1 MKFEIWNLEYEIRT
15 WNQGKQEQTEMPTYA
30 FKGRNRLNELVAG
43 ERDAA
48 SQNELRALLRREQII
63 LTQAS
68 EKNSV
73 ISIPK
78 LGRRKK
84 VGAKELAVFTRQFS
98 VMIDAGL
105 PLVQCI
111 DILAEQQQNAFFKDV
126 LRQVR
131 QNVEE
136 GSTLYAAL
144 EKHPKVFDSLYT
156 HMVEAGEAGGVL
168 DLILQRLATLIEK
181 VVKLKRSIVSASI
194 YPAAVIAVAIGAIA
208 TIMIVV
214 IPQFEQIFIGLL
226 GPGELLPLP
235 TRIVMGISHFLA
247 GWGGL
252 ALLVMLIGAA
262 VGISYY
268 YKTEKGRWQ
277 IDSLLLKTPIF
288 GSILRKVAVARF
300 SRILSTLLSSGVP
313 ILQSLD
319 ITAKTAGNV
328 VIENAILKVRAGV
341 ERGENFVDPL
351 KASKVFPHM
360 VGQMIGVGEQTGAL
374 DAMLGKIA
382 DFYEEEVDT
391 AIADLL
397 ALIEPVLI
405 AFLGVTIGSIV
416 ISMYLPL
423 FTLIGKLA
431 SGGK

>member
-1 MKFEIWNLEYEIRT
+1 
-15 WNQGKQEQTEMPTYA
+15 MPTFV
-30 FKGRNRLNELVAG
+30 FKGRNRLNEMVDG
-43 ERDAA
+43 ERDAK
-48 SQNELRALLRREQII
+48 SQDELRALLRREQII
-63 LTQAS
+63 MTQAT
-68 EKNSV
+68 EKSRV
-73 ISIPK
+73 VSIPK
-78 LGRRKK
+78 LGRRQK
-84 VGAKELAVFTRQFS
+84 VKAKELAVFTRQFS

-111 DILAEQQQNAFFKDV
+111 DILAEQQLNVYFKDV

-136 GSTLYAAL
+136 GATLFQAL

-156 HMVEAGEAGGVL
+156 HMVEAGETGGVL

-181 VVKLKRSIVSASI
+181 VVKLKRSILSASI

-208 TIMIVV
+208 IIMVVV

-235 TRIVMGISHFLA
+235 TRIVMAISSFLA

-252 ALLVMLIGAA
+252 AMLVTVIGSA
-262 VGISYY
+262 VGIKYY
-268 YKTEKGRWQ
+268 YKTEKGKWQ
-277 IDSLLLKTPIF
+277 IDSLLLKLPIF
-288 GSILRKVAVARF
+288 GDILRKVAVARF

-328 VIENAILKVRAGV
+328 VIEDAILKVRAGV

-351 KASKVFPHM
+351 KQTKVFPHM

-397 ALIEPVLI
+397 AMIEPVLI
-405 AFLGVTIGSIV
+405 AFLGITIGSIV

-423 FTLIGKLA
+423 FSLIGKLA
-431 SGGK
+431 GGPK

>member
-1 MKFEIWNLEYEIRT
+1 
-15 WNQGKQEQTEMPTYA
+15 MPTFV
-30 FKGRNRLNELVAG
+30 FKGRNRLNEMVSG

-48 SQNELRALLRREQII
+48 SQDELRALLRREQIVM
-63 LTQAS
+63 TQAS
-68 EKNSV
+68 EKGRE
-73 ISIPK
+73 IAIPK
-78 LGRRKK
+78 LGRNKK
-84 VGAKELAVFTRQFS
+84 VKAKELAVFTRQFS

-105 PLVQCI
+105 PLVQCL

-136 GSTLYAAL
+136 GATLHSAM
-144 EKHPKVFDSLYT
+144 EKHPKVFDSLYS
-156 HMVEAGEAGGVL
+156 HMVEAGETGGVL

-194 YPAAVIAVAIGAIA
+194 YPAAVIFVAIAAVAV
-208 TIMIVV
+208 IMIVV
-214 IPQFEQIFIGLL
+214 IPQFEQIFLGLL
-226 GPGELLPLP
+226 GPGEALPLP
-235 TRIVMGISHFLA
+235 TRIVMAISGFLA

-252 ALLVMLIGAA
+252 ALLAGIIGGSIGLSA
-262 VGISYY
+262 Y
-268 YKTEKGRWQ
+268 YKTPKGHWQ
-277 IDSLLLKTPIF
+277 LDSLMLKLPIF
-288 GSILRKVAVARF
+288 GSILRKIGVARF
-300 SRILSTLLSSGVP
+300 ARILSTLLSSGVP

-319 ITAKTAGNV
+319 ITAKTAGNMI
-328 VIENAILKVRAGV
+328 IEDAILKVRAGV
-341 ERGENFVDPL
+341 ERGENFVEPL
-351 KASKVFPHM
+351 KATDVFPHM
-360 VGQMIGVGEQTGAL
+360 VSQMVGVGEQTGAL

-382 DFYEEEVDT
+382 DFYEDEVDT

-397 ALIEPVLI
+397 AMIEPALI

-431 SGGK
+431 GGAK

>member
-1 MKFEIWNLEYEIRT
+1 LI
-15 WNQGKQEQTEMPTYA
+15 
-30 FKGRNRLNELVAG
+30 AG
-43 ERDAA
+43 EKEAA
-48 SQNELRALLRREQII
+48 SQDELRALLRREQIV

-68 EKNSV
+68 EKGQ
-73 ISIPK
+73 IAIPK

-84 VGAKELAVFTRQFS
+84 VKAKELAVFTRQFS

-111 DILAEQQQNAFFKDV
+111 DILAEQQQNPFFKDV

-136 GSTLYAAL
+136 GATLYQAL
-144 EKHPKVFDSLYT
+144 ERHPKVFDNLYT
-156 HMVEAGEAGGVL
+156 SMVEAGETGGVL

-181 VVKLKRSIVSASI
+181 VVKLKRSVVSASI
-194 YPAAVIAVAIGAIA
+194 YPAAVVVVAIVAIA
-208 TIMIVV
+208 IIMVVV
-214 IPQFEQIFIGLL
+214 IPQFEQIFLGLL
-226 GPGELLPLP
+226 GPGEVLPLP
-235 TRIVMGISHFLA
+235 TRIVMGISEFLA

-252 ALLVMLIGAA
+252 TTLVIVIGSAIG
-262 VGISYY
+262 VRYY

-277 IDSLLLKTPIF
+277 IDTLLLKIPII

-300 SRILSTLLSSGVP
+300 ARILSTLLSSGVP

-328 VIENAILKVRAGV
+328 VVEDAILKVRAGV

-351 KASKVFPHM
+351 KATDVFPHM

-382 DFYEEEVDT
+382 DFYEEEVDA

-397 ALIEPVLI
+397 AMIEPVLI

-423 FTLIGKLA
+423 FSLIGKLA
-431 SGGK
+431 SPGGSK

>member
-1 MKFEIWNLEYEIRT
+1 MA
-15 WNQGKQEQTEMPTYA
+15 TYA

-43 ERDAA
+43 EREAA
-48 SQNELRALLRREQII
+48 SQDELRALLRREQIVM
-63 LTQAS
+63 TQAT
-68 EKNSV
+68 EKGRE

-84 VGAKELAVFTRQFS
+84 VKAKELAVFTRQFS

-105 PLVQCI
+105 PLVQCL
-111 DILAEQQQNAFFKDV
+111 DILAEQQQNPFFKDV

-131 QNVEE
+131 QSVEE
-136 GSTLYAAL
+136 GTTLYAAL
-144 EKHPKVFDSLYT
+144 DKHPKVFDKLYT
-156 HMVEAGEAGGVL
+156 HMVEAGETGGVL

-194 YPAAVIAVAIGAIA
+194 YPAAVILVAIGAIA
-208 TIMIVV
+208 VIMIVV
-214 IPQFEQIFIGLL
+214 IPQFQQIFLGLL
-226 GPGELLPLP
+226 GPGEELPLP
-235 TRIVMGISHFLA
+235 TRIVMAISGFLA

-252 ALLVMLIGAA
+252 GLLVTIVASS

-268 YKTEKGRWQ
+268 YKTPKGRWQ
-277 IDSLLLKTPIF
+277 IDALLLKTPII

-328 VIENAILKVRAGV
+328 IIEDAILKVRAGV

-351 KASKVFPHM
+351 KATDVFPHM
-360 VGQMIGVGEQTGAL
+360 VSQMVGVGELTGAL

-397 ALIEPVLI
+397 GLMEPVLI
-405 AFLGVTIGSIV
+405 AFLGITIGSIV

-423 FTLIGKLA
+423 FTLIGKLS
-431 SGGK
+431 SGAK

>member
-1 MKFEIWNLEYEIRT
+1 
-15 WNQGKQEQTEMPTYA
+15 MPTYV
-30 FKGRNRLNELVAG
+30 FKGRNRLNELIAG
-43 ERDAA
+43 EREAA
-48 SQNELRALLRREQII
+48 TQDELRSLLRREQIV

-68 EKNSV
+68 EKGRE

-78 LGRRKK
+78 IGRRKK
-84 VGAKELAVFTRQFS
+84 VKAKELAVFTRQFS

-111 DILAEQQQNAFFKDV
+111 DILGEQQQNTFFKDV

-136 GSTLYAAL
+136 GSTLFSAL

-156 HMVEAGEAGGVL
+156 HMVEAGETGGVL

-194 YPAAVIAVAIGAIA
+194 YPAAVILVAIGAIA
-208 TIMIVV
+208 LIMIVV
-214 IPQFEQIFIGLL
+214 IPQFEQIFLGLL
-226 GPGELLPLP
+226 GPGEALPLP
-235 TRIVMGISHFLA
+235 TRIVMGISGFLA

-252 ALLVMLIGAA
+252 SLLVAIIGGS
-262 VGISYY
+262 VVTRYY
-268 YKTEKGRWQ
+268 YKTPKGRWQ
-277 IDSLLLKTPIF
+277 IDSLTLKLPIF
-288 GSILRKVAVARF
+288 GSIIQKVAVARF
-300 SRILSTLLSSGVP
+300 ARILSTLLSSGVP

-328 VIENAILKVRAGV
+328 IIEDAILKVRAGV

-351 KASKVFPHM
+351 KATKVFPHM

-382 DFYEEEVDT
+382 DFYEEEVDS
-391 AIADLL
+391 AIGDLL
-397 ALIEPVLI
+397 ALMEPVLI

-423 FTLIGKLA
+423 FALIGKLA
-431 SGGK
+431 GGEHK

>member
-1 MKFEIWNLEYEIRT
+1 
-15 WNQGKQEQTEMPTYA
+15 MPTYA
-30 FKGRNRLNELVAG
+30 FKGRNRLNEMVNG

-48 SQNELRALLRREQII
+48 SPEELRSLLRREQIVM
-63 LTQAS
+63 TQAS
-68 EKNSV
+68 EKGRV
-73 ISIPK
+73 VSIPK

-84 VGAKELAVFTRQFS
+84 VGAKELAIFTRQFS

-111 DILAEQQQNAFFKDV
+111 DILAEQQNNAFFKDV

-136 GSTLYAAL
+136 GATLFAAL

-156 HMVEAGEAGGVL
+156 HMVEAGETGGVL

-181 VVKLKRSIVSASI
+181 VVKLKRNIISASI
-194 YPAAVIAVAIGAIA
+194 YPAAVVFIAIAAVAV
-208 TIMIVV
+208 IMIVV

-235 TRIVMGISHFLA
+235 TRIVMGISRFLA

-252 ALLVMLIGAA
+252 GLLFGIIATA
-262 VGISYY
+262 VAVKFY
-268 YKTEKGRWQ
+268 YKTKNGRWQ
-277 IDSLLLKTPIF
+277 IDKLLLKLPIF
-288 GSILRKVAVARF
+288 GTILRKIAVARF

-328 VIENAILKVRAGV
+328 LIEDAILKVRAGV

-351 KASKVFPHM
+351 KATNVFPHM
-360 VGQMIGVGEQTGAL
+360 VSQMIGVGEQTGAL

-397 ALIEPVLI
+397 AMIEPALI
-405 AFLGVTIGSIV
+405 AFLGITIGSIV
-416 ISMYLPL
+416 VSMYLPL

-431 SGGK
+431 SGSK

>member
-1 MKFEIWNLEYEIRT
+1 
-15 WNQGKQEQTEMPTYA
+15 MPTYA

-43 ERDAA
+43 EREAA
-48 SQNELRALLRREQII
+48 TQDELRALLRREQIVM
-63 LTQAS
+63 TQAS
-68 EKNSV
+68 EKGRE

-84 VGAKELAVFTRQFS
+84 VKAKELAVFTRQFS

-111 DILAEQQQNAFFKDV
+111 DILGEQQQNAFFKDV

-136 GSTLYAAL
+136 GSTLFAAL

-156 HMVEAGEAGGVL
+156 HMVEAGETGGVL

-194 YPAAVIAVAIGAIA
+194 YPAAVITVAIGAI
-208 TIMIVV
+208 TLIMIVV
-214 IPQFEQIFIGLL
+214 IPQFQSIFLGLL

-235 TRIVMGISHFLA
+235 TRIVMGISGFIA

-252 ALLVMLIGAA
+252 ATAAILIGSSVA
-262 VGISYY
+262 ISYY
-268 YKTEKGRWQ
+268 YKTPKGRWH

-328 VIENAILKVRAGV
+328 IVEDAILKVRAGV

-351 KASKVFPHM
+351 KATNVFPHM
-360 VGQMIGVGEQTGAL
+360 VSQMVGVGEQTGAM

-397 ALIEPVLI
+397 GLMEPVLI

-431 SGGK
+431 GGPK

>member
-1 MKFEIWNLEYEIRT
+1 
-15 WNQGKQEQTEMPTYA
+15 MPTYA
-30 FKGRNRLNELVAG
+30 YKGRNRLNEIVAG
-43 ERDAA
+43 EKDAA
-48 SQNELRALLRREQII
+48 NQAELRALLRREQIVM
-63 LTQAS
+63 TQVS
-68 EKNSV
+68 EKGNV
-73 ISIPK
+73 VSIPK

-105 PLVQCI
+105 PLVQCL
-111 DILAEQQQNAFFKDV
+111 DILGEQQQNVYFKDV

-131 QNVEE
+131 TNVEE

-144 EKHPKVFDSLYT
+144 DKHPKVFDSLYT
-156 HMVEAGEAGGVL
+156 HMVEAGETGGVL

-194 YPAAVIAVAIGAIA
+194 YPAAVIFVAIAAIA
-208 TIMIVV
+208 VIMVVV
-214 IPQFEQIFIGLL
+214 IPQFEQIFVGLL
-226 GPGELLPLP
+226 GAGEQLPLP
-235 TRIVMGISHFLA
+235 TRIVMGISGFLA

-252 ALLVMLIGAA
+252 ALLVTLIGTAI
-262 VGISYY
+262 GTKYY
-268 YKTEKGRWQ
+268 YKTEKGKWN
-277 IDSLLLKTPIF
+277 IDTLLLKMPVF
-288 GSILRKVAVARF
+288 GSLLRKVAVARF

-328 VIENAILKVRAGV
+328 VIEDAILKVRAGV

-351 KASKVFPHM
+351 KATKVFPHM

-391 AIADLL
+391 AIADMLSM
-397 ALIEPVLI
+397 IEPILI

-423 FTLIGKLA
+423 FALIGKLA
-431 SGGK
+431 GGPK

>member
-1 MKFEIWNLEYEIRT
+1 
-15 WNQGKQEQTEMPTYA
+15 MPTFV
-30 FKGRNRLNELVAG
+30 FKGRNRLNEIVSG

-48 SQNELRALLRREQII
+48 NQDELRALLRREQIV

-68 EKNSV
+68 EKGRE
-73 ISIPK
+73 IAIPK
-78 LGRRKK
+78 LGRNKK
-84 VGAKELAVFTRQFS
+84 VKSKELAVFTRQFS

-105 PLVQCI
+105 PLVQCL
-111 DILAEQQQNAFFKDV
+111 DILAEQQQNPFFKDV

-136 GSTLYAAL
+136 GATLFSAL
-144 EKHPKVFDSLYT
+144 ERHPKVFDGLYT
-156 HMVEAGEAGGVL
+156 HMVEAGETGGVL

-181 VVKLKRSIVSASI
+181 VVKLRRSIVSASI
-194 YPAAVIAVAIGAIA
+194 YPAAVVGVAIAAVAVIL
-208 TIMIVV
+208 IVV
-214 IPQFEQIFIGLL
+214 IPQFETIFLGLL
-226 GPGELLPLP
+226 GPGEALPLP
-235 TRIVMGISHFLA
+235 TRIVVAFSNFLA
-247 GWGGL
+247 GWGGVAVL
-252 ALLVMLIGAA
+252 ATIIGTVIGLKA
-262 VGISYY
+262 Y
-268 YKTEKGRWQ
+268 YKTAKGRWH
-277 IDSLLLKTPIF
+277 IDTILLKLPIF
-288 GSILRKVAVARF
+288 GSILRKIAVARF
-300 SRILSTLLSSGVP
+300 ARILSTLLSSGVP

-319 ITAKTAGNV
+319 ITAKTAGNI
-328 VIENAILKVRAGV
+328 VIETAILKVRAGV

-351 KASKVFPHM
+351 KATDVFPHM

-382 DFYEEEVDT
+382 DFYEDEVDT

-405 AFLGVTIGSIV
+405 AFLGVTIGGIV

-431 SGGK
+431 GGAK

>member
-1 MKFEIWNLEYEIRT
+1 
-15 WNQGKQEQTEMPTYA
+15 MPTFA
-30 FKGRNRLNELVAG
+30 FKGRNRLNELVSG
-43 ERDAA
+43 DREAA
-48 SQNELRALLRREQII
+48 TQDELRALLRREQIVM
-63 LTQAS
+63 TQAK
-68 EKNSV
+68 EKGRE

-78 LGRRKK
+78 IGRRKK

-111 DILAEQQQNAFFKDV
+111 DILGEQQQNAFFKDV

-131 QNVEE
+131 QSVEE
-136 GSTLYAAL
+136 GTTLHAAL
-144 EKHPKVFDSLYT
+144 DKHPKVFDKLYT
-156 HMVEAGEAGGVL
+156 HMVEAGETGGVL

-181 VVKLKRSIVSASI
+181 VVKLKRSVVSASI
-194 YPAAVIAVAIGAIA
+194 YPAAVITVAIGAIA
-208 TIMIVV
+208 IIMVVV
-214 IPQFEQIFIGLL
+214 IPQFQQIFLGLL

-235 TRIVMGISHFLA
+235 TRIVMAISGFVA

-252 ALLVMLIGAA
+252 ATLVILIGSA
-262 VGISYY
+262 VGIKFY
-268 YKTEKGRWQ
+268 YKTPKGRWQ
-277 IDSLLLKTPIF
+277 IDALLLKMPII

-300 SRILSTLLSSGVP
+300 ARILSTLLSSGVP

-319 ITAKTAGNV
+319 ITAKTAGNII
-328 VIENAILKVRAGV
+328 IEDAILKVRAGV

-351 KASKVFPHM
+351 KATKVFPHM

-397 ALIEPVLI
+397 GLMEPVLI

-423 FTLIGKLA
+423 FSLIGKLA
-431 SGGK
+431 GGPK

>member
-1 MKFEIWNLEYEIRT
+1 
-15 WNQGKQEQTEMPTYA
+15 MPTYV
-30 FKGRNRLNELVAG
+30 FKGRNRLNEMVAG

-48 SQNELRALLRREQII
+48 SQDELRALLRREQIVM
-63 LTQAS
+63 TQAS
-68 EKNSV
+68 EKGNV

-78 LGRRKK
+78 LGTRKK
-84 VGAKELAVFTRQFS
+84 VSAKELAVFTRQFS

-105 PLVQCI
+105 PLVQCL
-111 DILAEQQQNAFFKDV
+111 DILAEQQQNVFFKEV

-136 GSTLYAAL
+136 GSTLYQAL

-156 HMVEAGEAGGVL
+156 HMVEAGETGGVL

-181 VVKLKRSIVSASI
+181 VVKLKRSIISASI
-194 YPAAVIAVAIGAIA
+194 YPAAVIVVAIAAIA
-208 TIMIVV
+208 VIMVVV
-214 IPQFEQIFIGLL
+214 IPQFEQIFLGLL
-226 GPGELLPLP
+226 GPGEALPLP
-235 TRIVMGISHFLA
+235 TRIVMGISGFLA

-252 ALLVMLIGAA
+252 ALLIGIIGSA
-262 VGISYY
+262 VGIKYY
-268 YKTEKGRWQ
+268 YKTERGRWQ

-328 VIENAILKVRAGV
+328 VIEDAILKVRAGV

-351 KASKVFPHM
+351 KATNVFPHM

-397 ALIEPVLI
+397 AMIEPVLI
-405 AFLGVTIGSIV
+405 AFLGITIGSIV

-431 SGGK
+431 GGPK

>member
-1 MKFEIWNLEYEIRT
+1 
-15 WNQGKQEQTEMPTYA
+15 MPTYV
-30 FKGRNRLNELVAG
+30 FKGRNRLNELIAG
-43 ERDAA
+43 EREAA
-48 SQNELRALLRREQII
+48 TQDELRALLRREQIV

-68 EKNSV
+68 EKGRE
-73 ISIPK
+73 IAIPK

-84 VGAKELAVFTRQFS
+84 VGSKELAVFTRQFS

-105 PLVQCI
+105 PLVQCL
-111 DILAEQQQNAFFKDV
+111 DILAEQQQNPFFKDV

-136 GSTLYAAL
+136 GATLYQAM
-144 EKHPKVFDSLYT
+144 ERHPKVFDSLYT
-156 HMVEAGEAGGVL
+156 HMVEAGETGGVL

-194 YPAAVIAVAIGAIA
+194 YPAAVVTVAIGAIA
-208 TIMIVV
+208 LIMIIV
-214 IPQFEQIFIGLL
+214 IPQFEQIFLGLL
-226 GPGELLPLP
+226 GPGEVLPLP
-235 TRIVMGISHFLA
+235 TRIVMAISGFIA

-252 ALLVMLIGAA
+252 TIAVILIGTG
-262 VGISYY
+262 VGINFY
-268 YKTEKGRWQ
+268 YKTPKGRWN
-277 IDSLLLKTPIF
+277 IDTILLKLPIF
-288 GSILRKVAVARF
+288 GSLLRKIAVARF

-328 VIENAILKVRAGV
+328 VIEDAILKVRAGV

-351 KASKVFPHM
+351 KATNVFPHM
-360 VGQMIGVGEQTGAL
+360 VSQMVGVGEQTGAM

-397 ALIEPVLI
+397 GLMEPVLI

-423 FTLIGKLA
+423 FSLIGKL
-431 SGGK
+431 SGGAK

>member
-1 MKFEIWNLEYEIRT
+1 
-15 WNQGKQEQTEMPTYA
+15 MPTYA
-30 FKGRNRLNELVAG
+30 YKGRNRLNELVSG
-43 ERDAA
+43 EREAA
-48 SQNELRALLRREQII
+48 SQDELRTLLRREQIVM
-63 LTQAS
+63 TQAS
-68 EKNSV
+68 EKGRD

-84 VGAKELAVFTRQFS
+84 VKAKELAVFTRQFS

-105 PLVQCI
+105 PLVQCL
-111 DILAEQQQNAFFKDV
+111 DILAEQQNNAFFKDV

-131 QNVEE
+131 QNIEE
-136 GSTLYAAL
+136 GSTLFAAMQ
-144 EKHPKVFDSLYT
+144 KHPKVFDALYSS
-156 HMVEAGEAGGVL
+156 MVEAGETGGVL

-181 VVKLKRSIVSASI
+181 VVKLKRNIVSASI
-194 YPAAVIAVAIGAIA
+194 YPAAVVLVAIAAVAV
-208 TIMIVV
+208 IMVVV
-214 IPQFEQIFIGLL
+214 IPQFQQIFIGLL

-235 TRIVMGISHFLA
+235 TRIVMGISNFLA

-252 ALLVMLIGAA
+252 ATLAASIGIAL
-262 VGISYY
+262 GTRFY

-277 IDSLLLKTPIF
+277 IDTIILKLPIF
-288 GSILRKVAVARF
+288 GSLVRKIAVARF
-300 SRILSTLLSSGVP
+300 ARILSTLLSSGVP

-328 VIENAILKVRAGV
+328 VIENAVLKVRAGV

-351 KASKVFPHM
+351 KATEVFPHM

-374 DAMLGKIA
+374 DAMLSKIA
-382 DFYEEEVDT
+382 DFYEDEVDT

-397 ALIEPVLI
+397 AMIEPALI

-431 SGGK
+431 NGSK

>member
-1 MKFEIWNLEYEIRT
+1 
-15 WNQGKQEQTEMPTYA
+15 MPTYV
-30 FKGRNRLNELVAG
+30 FKGRNRLNEMISG
-43 ERDAA
+43 EKEAA
-48 SQNELRALLRREQII
+48 SQDELRALLRREQIVM
-63 LTQAS
+63 TQAS
-68 EKNSV
+68 EKGRE

-78 LGRRKK
+78 LGKRKK
-84 VGAKELAVFTRQFS
+84 VKAKELAVFTRQFS

-105 PLVQCI
+105 PLVSCL
-111 DILAEQQQNAFFKDV
+111 DILAEQQQNVFFKEV
-126 LRQVR
+126 LHQVR

-136 GSTLYAAL
+136 GASLAASL
-144 EKHPKVFDSLYT
+144 EKHPKVFDGLYT
-156 HMVEAGEAGGVL
+156 HMVEAGETGGVL

-194 YPAAVIAVAIGAIA
+194 YPSAVVFVAIAAVAV
-208 TIMIVV
+208 IMVVV
-214 IPQFEQIFIGLL
+214 IPQFEQIFLGLL

-235 TRIVMGISHFLA
+235 TRIVMAISGFLA

-252 ALLVMLIGAA
+252 ALLVSLIGTA
-262 VGISYY
+262 VGLTYY
-268 YKTEKGRWQ
+268 YKTPRGRYQ
-277 IDSLLLKTPIF
+277 MDAIALKLPVF
-288 GSILRKVAVARF
+288 GSILRKIAVARF

-313 ILQSLD
+313 ILQSLE

-328 VIENAILKVRAGV
+328 IIEEAVMKVRAGV

-351 KASKVFPHM
+351 KATEVFPHM

-382 DFYEEEVDT
+382 DFYEDEVDS

-405 AFLGVTIGSIV
+405 AFLGITIGSIV
-416 ISMYLPL
+416 IAMYLPL
-423 FTLIGKLA
+423 FSLIGKLA
-431 SGGK
+431 GGAK

>member
-1 MKFEIWNLEYEIRT
+1 
-15 WNQGKQEQTEMPTYA
+15 MPTYA

-43 ERDAA
+43 EKDAA
-48 SQNELRALLRREQII
+48 NQDELRALLRREQII
-63 LTQAS
+63 MTQAK
-68 EKNSV
+68 EKGRE
-73 ISIPK
+73 IAIPK

-84 VGAKELAVFTRQFS
+84 VKAKELAVFTRQFS

-111 DILAEQQQNAFFKDV
+111 DILGEQQQNAYFKDV

-136 GSTLYAAL
+136 GSTLFAAL
-144 EKHPKVFDSLYT
+144 EKFPKVFDSLYT
-156 HMVEAGEAGGVL
+156 SMVEAGETGGVL

-194 YPAAVIAVAIGAIA
+194 YPAAVILVAIGAIA
-208 TIMIVV
+208 LIMVVV
-214 IPQFEQIFIGLL
+214 IPQFQQNFLGLL

-235 TRIVMGISHFLA
+235 TRIVMGISNFLA

-252 ALLVMLIGAA
+252 ATLICLIGAA
-262 VGISYY
+262 VGIHFY
-268 YKTEKGRWQ
+268 YKTPKGRWQ
-277 IDSLLLKTPIF
+277 IDSLMLKAPII

-300 SRILSTLLSSGVP
+300 ARILSTLLSSGVP

-328 VIENAILKVRAGV
+328 VIEDAVLKVRAGV

-397 ALIEPVLI
+397 ALIEPALI

-423 FTLIGKLA
+423 FSLIGKLA
-431 SGGK
+431 SPGGGSSK